1 MMRVINGE
9 INMAQQVET
18 VLNEGSLHLKPIRRT
33 QGTPNLK
40 GNIGRYNRMQFS
52 SKVATGEWV
61 NYDMTILA
69 FNMLCNVVRDLGEN
83 VGGPQENWDIPTEK
97 NGAFHAELKVG
108 RDMDGVIYMSLR
120 INAGET
126 EKYTFKPERQYK
138 FIKDSKPNISIES
151 HLAAR
156 GWADFIQ
163 IQMNKAFADNYT
175 PREANPSGNNNYNQY
190 NKTAA
195 PMAPAPGAAPQENY
209 NTYVA

>member
-1 MMRVINGE
+1 
-9 INMAQQVET
+9 MAQRPET
-18 VLNEGSLHLKPIRRT
+18 VLDEGSLHLKPIRRA

-40 GNIGRYNRMQFS
+40 SNIGRFNRMQFS
-52 SKVATGEWV
+52 SKVASGQWV

-83 VGGPQENWDIPTEK
+83 PTGGQEEWTIPTEK

-126 EKYTFKPERQYK
+126 EKYTFKPERQYR
-138 FIKDSKPNISIES
+138 FIKNGESNPAVES

-156 GWADFIQ
+156 GWTDFIQ
-163 IQMNKAFADNYT
+163 AEMNAQFKSNYQ
-175 PREANPSGNNNYNQY
+175 PREA
-190 NKTAA
+190 
-195 PMAPAPGAAPQENY
+195 APGQGGGGGYQQKQQFAPQAQAPQHSGGQQDY
-209 NTYVA
+209 STYVA

>member
-1 MMRVINGE
+1 
-9 INMAQQVET
+9 MAQQRPET
-18 VLNEGSLHLKPIRRT
+18 VLDEGSLHLKPVRRA

-40 GNIGRYNRMQFS
+40 ANIGRFNRMQFA
-52 SKVATGEWV
+52 SKTGTGQWV

-83 VGGPQENWDIPTEK
+83 PTGGQEEWTIPTEK

-126 EKYTFKPERQYK
+126 EKYTFKPERQYRFLK
-138 FIKDSKPNISIES
+138 NGESNPAQES

-163 IQMNKAFADNYT
+163 IQMNKQFETSYV
-175 PREANPSGNNNYNQY
+175 PREANPGQGGGGGGYQQKPQY
-190 NKTAA
+190 A
-195 PMAPAPGAAPQENY
+195 PQAPAAPQGGGQDY